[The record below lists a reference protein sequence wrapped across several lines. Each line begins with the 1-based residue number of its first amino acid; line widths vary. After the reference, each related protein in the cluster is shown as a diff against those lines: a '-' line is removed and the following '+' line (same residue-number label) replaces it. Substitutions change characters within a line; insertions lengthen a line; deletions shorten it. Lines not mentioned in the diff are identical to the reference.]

1 MGAEFLSLGP
11 IVSKPPDLSQLAT
24 LPEKTAIS
32 FFELRLRPLGK
43 SHIQLSIRDAIQERL
58 RAVGLSRRSTGVYR
72 VKRRKI
78 ERDLGSLESAL
89 CFRFRFL
96 MFA

>member
-1 MGAEFLSLGP
+1 LIENFQVLSRGQHGE
-11 IVSKPPDLSQLAT
+11 IGT
-24 LPEKTAIS
+24 E
-32 FFELRLRPLGK
+32 
-43 SHIQLSIRDAIQERL
+43 QLSTIRSQQREIAINRGALEPARDPFSHPSAAIQERL